1 MAHYSFTQSSNE
13 LPVLQSNQKICFTVW
28 YRNPRGDH
36 SQVSFWSKFFN
47 GHFVLSILCGV

>member
-47 GHFVLSILCGV
+47 GHFVFSILCGV